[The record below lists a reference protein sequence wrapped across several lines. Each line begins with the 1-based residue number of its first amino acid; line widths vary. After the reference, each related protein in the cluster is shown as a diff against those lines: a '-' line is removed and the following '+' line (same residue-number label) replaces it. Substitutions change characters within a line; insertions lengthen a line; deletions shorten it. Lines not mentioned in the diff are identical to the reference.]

1 MPRQGQFPVRFSDNR
16 LCYRSSASP
25 GFICVIALVAFLSG
39 YACLCQAA
47 TGAETPQALGSGSTA
62 FGDAPHASD
71 EELDR
76 MRGGFVVSW
85 NGLEFLMPFSITGI
99 ERLTQIN
106 GQTYINGEL
115 MSASLNPRAL
125 TPFTQMNPISV
136 SVRSEVPADANS
148 GLTEVVTVP
157 MSPPLAQTA
166 SGSGETSSS
175 AGAGSGSATDSA
187 GAGSATGTGAASGTA
202 ASNGN
207 SGMQVT
213 TNGSLIVIQNGVGNT
228 VALPANMSSGS
239 LATFIQN
246 SVNNQVIRN
255 ITTLNITLNAQM
267 LAAQARLNALNQSL
281 NSLR

>member
-1 MPRQGQFPVRFSDNR
+1 MPRQCQFPVQFSDNR

-39 YACLCQAA
+39 YACLCQAG
-47 TGAETPQALGSGSTA
+47 TGAEMPQALGAGSTA
-62 FGDAPHASD
+62 FGDVPHASD

-106 GQTYINGEL
+106 GQTYINGAL
-115 MSASLNPRAL
+115 VSANLNPRVL

-148 GLTEVVTVP
+148 GLSDVVTVP

-207 SGMQVT
+207 SGILTQRIWQRPGKVP
-213 TNGSLIVIQNGVGNT
+213 V
-228 VALPANMSSGS
+228 
-239 LATFIQN
+239 
-246 SVNNQVIRN
+246 
-255 ITTLNITLNAQM
+255 
-267 LAAQARLNALNQSL
+267 
-281 NSLR
+281 

>member
-47 TGAETPQALGSGSTA
+47 TGAEMPQAWGSESTA
-62 FGDAPHASD
+62 FGDVPHASD

-125 TPFTQMNPISV
+125 TPFTQTNPISV

-148 GLTEVVTVP
+148 GLSEVVTVP
-157 MSPPLAQTA
+157 MSLPLAQTA

-175 AGAGSGSATDSA
+175 SGAGSGSTTDGA
-187 GAGSATGTGAASGTA
+187 GAGSATGTDASGTV

-213 TNGSLIVIQNGVGNT
+213 TNGSLIVIQNGAGNT

-267 LAAQARLNALNQSL
+267 LAVQARHNALNQSL